1 MANTKSKKTTKKSTS
16 KAKAVAT
23 KSAKTAKAETA
34 KVVTTTTA
42 SAIAS
47 KGGNPFKGFFK
58 KKFDDDENILT
69 IFKTPKIWGALAGEL
84 IGTMLLMILMV
95 TLGVYQPLYILIGV
109 IGITMAVYALSGAHL
124 NPAIT
129 VGMMASRRVSA
140 IRGVLYIVAQIVG
153 AWLGLMIMG
162 AFRGLGENA
171 VELPAITALED
182 ATLWKNIFIE
192 FLGTAVMGFF
202 FCRAQSY
209 KTAKGAFT
217 YAALVAGG
225 LALAILFSVVIS
237 SNYVGLNNNFALN
250 PAVALMEQ
258 IFPTVSDN
266 FGELMGEVAKAA
278 LTYILVPML
287 GAVIGFTLA
296 DASKKLAGE
305 E

>member
-23 KSAKTAKAETA
+23 KSTKTVKAETA
-34 KVVTTTTA
+34 TVSTTA
-42 SAIAS
+42 NAIAS
-47 KGGNPFKGFFK
+47 KGNPFKGFFK
-58 KKFDDDENILT
+58 KKYDDDENILT
-69 IFKTPKIWGALAGEL
+69 IFKNPRIWGALAGEV
-84 IGTMLLMILMV
+84 IGTMLLMILMI

-140 IRGVLYIVAQIVG
+140 IRGILYIVAQIVG
-153 AWLGLMIMG
+153 AWLGLIIMSG
-162 AFRGLGENA
+162 FRGLGENA
-171 VELPAITALED
+171 VELPVITALED
-182 ATLWKNIFIE
+182 TTLWKNIFIE
-192 FLGTAVMGFF
+192 FLGAGVIGFF

-225 LALAILFSVVIS
+225 IALAVLFCVVIS

-250 PAVALMEQ
+250 PAVAIMEQ

-266 FGELMGEVAKAA
+266 FGELMGAVAKSV
-278 LTYILVPML
+278 LTYIIVPMI
-287 GAVIGFTLA
+287 GAVVGFALA